1 MGRQTDTRERMVD
14 AAVTLFGRNG
24 YTNVSLLDVVLEAK
38 APRGSIYHHFPN
50 GKDELALE
58 VAAAWRYQIEREA
71 ARLAAK
77 STSAVRFLRA
87 VIDQTRKSVVS
98 SDFSEGCAM
107 SGIIANVGGQADE
120 PVREAVGATFDGWID
135 ALAQGL
141 VTSGVRPARAQQVA
155 MQVVVA
161 IEGAITVSRATRDVA
176 PFSAVQDMIPAL
188 LGDKH

>member
-14 AAVTLFGRNG
+14 AAVTLFGRSG
-24 YTNVSLLDVVLEAK
+24 YTNVSLLDVVVEAK

-77 STSAVRFLRA
+77 SSTPIRFLRA

-120 PVREAVGATFDGWID
+120 PVREAVGATFDGWVN

-141 VTSGVRPARAQQVA
+141 VGKGVGAAQAHRVA

-176 PFSAVQDMIPAL
+176 PFLAIHDMLPAL
-188 LGDKH
+188 LGGKQ